1 MKSTTCFGKKTRS
14 KRISGQELDQY
25 LSEVIGQDSKGTL
38 APSTSFEDAREAL
51 HILIAQC
58 GSPKVRNMHR
68 AKIEGFMI
76 MQEMKVKKLEELAEN
91 WGWNKSYDHIEAL
104 AKFWD
109 EG

>member
-1 MKSTTCFGKKTRS
+1 
-14 KRISGQELDQY
+14 
-25 LSEVIGQDSKGTL
+25 
-38 APSTSFEDAREAL
+38 
-51 HILIAQC
+51 
-58 GSPKVRNMHR
+58 MHR

-104 AKFWD
+104 ARFWD